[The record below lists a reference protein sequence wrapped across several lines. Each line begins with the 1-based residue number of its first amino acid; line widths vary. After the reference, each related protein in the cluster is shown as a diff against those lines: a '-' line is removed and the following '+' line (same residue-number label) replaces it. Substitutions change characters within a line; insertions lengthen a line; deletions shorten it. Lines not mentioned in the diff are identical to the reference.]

1 MAQAVSHCAS
11 SLRWICG
18 ERNDNG
24 IGFALSESFRQC
36 SPLVYHRRYPHVILG
51 DYGEWIIRS
60 EFNAQTKSCLHC
72 PDTLRRTV
80 HFNMVAAEAVR
91 LAACVACDYLVYIKV
106 TEKKRA
112 NEKHLSTCTTSYMH
126 SQSCEKRLL
135 ASSWV
140 RHHSVYK
147 PTRCTELC
155 D

>member
-18 ERNDNG
+18 ERNDSG

-106 TEKKRA
+106 TEKKKSKWKIFVNLHHFLHAFPKLRKA
-112 NEKHLSTCTTSYMH
+112 TISFVI
-126 SQSCEKRLL
+126 
-135 ASSWV
+135 SS
-140 RHHSVYK
+140 SS
-147 PTRCTELC
+147 LC
-155 D
+155 I